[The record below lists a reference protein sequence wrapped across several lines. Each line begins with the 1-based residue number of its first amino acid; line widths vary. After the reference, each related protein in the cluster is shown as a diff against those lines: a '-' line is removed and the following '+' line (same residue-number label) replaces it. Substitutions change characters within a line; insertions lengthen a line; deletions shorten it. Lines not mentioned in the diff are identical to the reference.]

1 MLNIRDLQCIFLFI
15 FSTRALRKQFKAQT
29 TRHQLIVSSSTTS
42 IVLSLYWNTA
52 TDNSFLIDGLIHFK
66 FVFIRCHIPF
76 YRLCF
81 SALLDSQSPPGSLY
95 LALIH
100 LRCKSSKC
108 FGMLN
113 IWNLWYI
120 FHLLFKQFCNSTQKV
135 QTSRKAD
142 CPPKLSNCSLYHW
155 RTILKNSWN
164 SSTNLFSYDWISNWT
179 VSMVTEIAA
188 KI

>member
-1 MLNIRDLQCIFLFI
+1 MHLSIYIFNKSTQKAVQSTDLQTSL
-15 FSTRALRKQFKAQT
+15 
-29 TRHQLIVSSSTTS
+29 VSSSTTS
-42 IVLSLYWNTA
+42 IVLSPNWNIA
-52 TDNSFLIDGLIHFK
+52 TDNSFLIDGLIHIH
-66 FVFIRCHIPF
+66 FVFLLLVISLLYRF
-76 YRLCF
+76 YF
-81 SALLDSQSPPGSLY
+81 SALLDSQSSPGPLY

-142 CPPKLSNCSLYHW
+142 YPKKLTNCSLYYC
-155 RTILKNSWN
+155 RTILKKKSWN
-164 SSTNLFSYDWISNWT
+164 SSTNLFSYDWISN
-179 VSMVTEIAA
+179 
-188 KI
+188 

>member
-1 MLNIRDLQCIFLFI
+1 MHLSIYIFNKQ
-15 FSTRALRKQFKAQT
+15 ALRKRFKAQT
-29 TRHQLIVSSSTTS
+29 SRHQLIVSSSTTS
-42 IVLSLYWNTA
+42 IVLSLHWNIA
-52 TDNSFLIDGLIHFK
+52 TDNSFLIDGLMP
-66 FVFIRCHIPF
+66 FVFLLLVISLFHRF
-76 YRLCF
+76 CF
-81 SALLDSQSPPGSLY
+81 SALLGSQSPPGPLY
-95 LALIH
+95 LVLIH

-113 IWNLWYI
+113 TWNLWYI

-142 CPPKLSNCSLYHW
+142 CPPKLTNCSLYHC
-155 RTILKNSWN
+155 RTILKYSWN